1 MNLQRLILAALMLT
15 VSIAAVPS
23 SAEAARYRGGSGQ
36 VVHTRRLPVILHRA
50 VPPQYGKHVY
60 AGRR

>member
-1 MNLQRLILAALMLT
+1 MNLQRLLVVIIVLT
-15 VSIAAVPS
+15 VSIALVPS
-23 SAEAARYRGGSGQ
+23 SAAAARNRTSSGQ

-60 AGRR
+60 VGRR

>member
-1 MNLQRLILAALMLT
+1 MNIQRLLLAAIVVSL
-15 VSIAAVPS
+15 SIAAIPS
-23 SAEAARYRGGSGQ
+23 GAEARQARTGSGQ